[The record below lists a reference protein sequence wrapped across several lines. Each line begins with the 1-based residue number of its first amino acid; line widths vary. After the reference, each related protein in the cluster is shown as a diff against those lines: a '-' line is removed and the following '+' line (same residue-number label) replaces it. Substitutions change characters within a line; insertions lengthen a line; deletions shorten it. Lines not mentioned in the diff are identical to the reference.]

1 MLGGAW
7 SRSAALTVTF
17 LLVLAAV
24 LHKDDV
30 RTAAAALPHRFTRG
44 TAALQPEWRH
54 LVASHAAV
62 SPLTPTQ
69 TSYPSIIIP
78 PIPQQRTPAAPQWSF
93 RWRRATQMGTSRQ
106 CPLLG

>member
-7 SRSAALTVTF
+7 SRPAALTVTF

-62 SPLTPTQ
+62 SP
-69 TSYPSIIIP
+69 
-78 PIPQQRTPAAPQWSF
+78 
-93 RWRRATQMGTSRQ
+93 
-106 CPLLG
+106 